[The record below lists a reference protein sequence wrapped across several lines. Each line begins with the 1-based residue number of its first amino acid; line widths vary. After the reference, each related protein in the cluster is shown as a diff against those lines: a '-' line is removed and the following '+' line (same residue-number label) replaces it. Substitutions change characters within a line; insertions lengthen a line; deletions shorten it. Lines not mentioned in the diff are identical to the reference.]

1 MTKIHKSLISLLN
14 FGPNPIQTSN
24 LLNSL
29 KYNGNKDTKKMSSFL
44 LESLSYTIFWLNHF
58 MTATITNQS
67 NFAKANYKTN

>member
-1 MTKIHKSLISLLN
+1 MTKIHKTLISLLN

-29 KYNGNKDTKKMSSFL
+29 KHNGNKDTKKMSSFL
-44 LESLSYTIFWLNHF
+44 LESLFYTIFYFNPS
-58 MTATITNQS
+58 MTVTITNQS